1 MTAIFSARYVLGD
14 PLHFTPVFRANYID
28 NLTLVRCH
36 GVAAALALAL
46 GPFQWLR
53 DRGHRLRGYLY
64 LASVLLGSATGLRLA
79 LHAYG
84 GFSSKLGFAVMAIL
98 WAYTGFRAYGAARL
112 KQFEQHRTWML
123 RNFALAFGAVTLRLY
138 LEIAQ
143 RSGLDFFAIY
153 PTAVWVAWLPCLAA
167 AELYLWWEE
176 RWKLKGRLP
185 PANEASPKET
195 SSSR

>member
-1 MTAIFSARYVLGD
+1 MASARYILGD
-14 PLHFTPVFRANYID
+14 PLNFTLVFRAKYID

-36 GVAAALALAL
+36 GVSAALTLAL

-64 LASVLLGSATGLRLA
+64 LASVLVGSVTGLWLA
-79 LHAYG
+79 LLAFG
-84 GFSSKLGFAVMAIL
+84 GWSSKLGFSLMAVL

-112 KQFEQHRTWML
+112 KHFEQHRQWMV
-123 RNFALAFGAVTLRLY
+123 RNFALAFGAVALRLY

-143 RSGLDFFAIY
+143 GCGLDFFAIY
-153 PTAVWVAWLPCLAA
+153 PNAVWVAWLPCLVS
-167 AELYLWWEE
+167 AELYLWSGE
-176 RWKLKGRLP
+176 RSQTRKGRLP
-185 PANEASPKET
+185 AANEGSSKET